1 MFGVMN
7 KQIEQQ
13 VARARRVGFFIAEHT
28 ITPAIPRV
36 TALAGQVTTWI
47 GEAETEGSDQ
57 VQGFGDFRGGSGTRA
72 EMARALGRRLRQIG
86 RTARSLPRELFPG
99 VREQFRV
106 PNSLRYQQVIDT
118 GNAFLAAIGPIKAA
132 FVERAYPADFDEKL
146 SDQIAAF
153 EAATQRKELGNLK
166 RRAGTSGLGVTM
178 KKAKEAID
186 EIDAILSVHYRD
198 SDPALYAVWKTAVR
212 VHVPSSAPS
221 SSSSSSSSPSG
232 SGGGGGSGSTAP
244 ALASAT
250 TLSSN
255 GHADG
260 QSDTAA
266 LEPRVN
272 GKGGVLVG

>member
-47 GEAETEGSDQ
+47 GEAETEGSEQ

-72 EMARALGRRLRQIG
+72 ELARALARRLRQIG

-166 RRAGTSGLGVTM
+166 RRGGTSGLGVTM
-178 KKAKEAID
+178 KQAKEAID
-186 EIDAILSVHYRD
+186 ELDAILSVHYRD

-212 VHVPSSAPS
+212 VHVPPAIAS

-232 SGGGGGSGSTAP
+232 SGGSGSTAP

-255 GHADG
+255 GHIDD
-260 QSDTAA
+260 QTETAA
-266 LEPRVN
+266 SEPRVN
-272 GKGGVLVG
+272 GKGGVFVG

>member
-72 EMARALGRRLRQIG
+72 EMARALERRLRQIG
-86 RTARSLPRELFPG
+86 RTARSLPRDLFPG

-106 PNSLRYQQVIDT
+106 PNSLRYQQTIDT

-166 RRAGTSGLGVTM
+166 RRGGTSGLGVTIATRIQRSTPSRKPPSACTCRRPSNRPRPRLQAGAAAAAAQEAPRQPWPARRLCRQM
-178 KKAKEAID
+178 GTMMAKP
-186 EIDAILSVHYRD
+186 R
-198 SDPALYAVWKTAVR
+198 PQQ
-212 VHVPSSAPS
+212 
-221 SSSSSSSSPSG
+221 
-232 SGGGGGSGSTAP
+232 STR
-244 ALASAT
+244 
-250 TLSSN
+250 
-255 GHADG
+255 G
-260 QSDTAA
+260 
-266 LEPRVN
+266 
-272 GKGGVLVG
+272 

>member
-72 EMARALGRRLRQIG
+72 EMARALERRLRQIA
-86 RTARSLPRELFPG
+86 RTARSLPRDLFPG

-106 PNSLRYQQVIDT
+106 PNSLRYQQTIDT
-118 GNAFLAAIGPIKAA
+118 GNAFLAAIGSIKAA

-166 RRAGTSGLGVTM
+166 RRGGTSGLGVTM
-178 KKAKEAID
+178 KKAKEAIG
-186 EIDAILSVHYRD
+186 ELDAILSVHYRD

-212 VHVPSSAPS
+212 VHVPPAIP
-221 SSSSSSSSPSG
+221 SSSSSPSG
-232 SGGGGGSGSTAP
+232 GGGGGSGSTAP